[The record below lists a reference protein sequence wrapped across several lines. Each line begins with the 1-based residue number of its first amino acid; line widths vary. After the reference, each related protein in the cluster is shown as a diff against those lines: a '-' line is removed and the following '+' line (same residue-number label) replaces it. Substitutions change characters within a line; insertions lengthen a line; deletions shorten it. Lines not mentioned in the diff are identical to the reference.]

1 VWGSPPAQTAH
12 KPGKAE
18 ALVKRR
24 GQMSTGVCVA
34 SGGSMVPYSS
44 PGRFPDSPHQDR
56 LRPAS
61 ECESVDALG
70 ETGLW
75 DEETTPYWRARSA
88 KPLGRIRQRNAPV
101 PNVNTIDRT
110 MSCRPLP
117 VPRGQRPLP
126 IREHL
131 DQVKSGVDGRLWGEV
146 WPVMLSRSGVPVKDS
161 RLLREGVLLVVL
173 VLGLGSWGV
182 AIWAAFA

>member
-1 VWGSPPAQTAH
+1 
-12 KPGKAE
+12 
-18 ALVKRR
+18 
-24 GQMSTGVCVA
+24 MSTGVCVA
-34 SGGSMVPYSS
+34 SGASMVPYPSS
-44 PGRFPDSPHQDR
+44 PGRFPDSPHQDG

-61 ECESVDALG
+61 ECESVDELG

-75 DEETTPYWRARSA
+75 DEETTPCWRARSA
-88 KPLGRIRQRNAPV
+88 KPLGRIRQRNVLV
-101 PNVNTIDRT
+101 PNVNTIDRAT
-110 MSCRPLP
+110 ICRPLP
-117 VPRGQRPLP
+117 VPQVRGQRPLP

-131 DQVKSGVDGRLWGEV
+131 DQVKCGVDGRLWGEV

-161 RLLREGVLLVVL
+161 RVLREGVLFVVL